1 MSSLTPTTVPEPATV
16 GVTAAAP
23 VTTATPAPRTR
34 LGDRIGQ
41 LGLRSGQLLL
51 IIALVAVVVFGLVQ
65 LKLVVIPVLI
75 ALIVAAASA
84 PIIMWLRS
92 RGLPAMAAA
101 WITLLTGMIVFGG
114 IVTLIVFAV
123 RDQFS
128 ELAVA
133 AGDGLD
139 TLQAFL
145 VDGPLPLDSNQVE
158 SARLA
163 IVDFFTSAQFGSGAI
178 AGVSVAGQLIAG
190 LILAVVILFFFL
202 KDGDVI
208 WRFFLRPLVGH
219 RRERGQ
225 RIGVTSVRVLG
236 GYVRGTSIIASV
248 DALAIGLGLAILG
261 VPLALPLAVI
271 VFLGSFIPLLGA
283 TLAGVLAAL
292 VALVAN
298 GPIVAL
304 IVIIIVIAVNQLEG
318 NFLQPVVMAQS
329 LKLHPLVILIALAA
343 GTIVGGITGAIL
355 AVPIAAVAWAIVK
368 VWNNPDFTGPI
379 AVNKDSAA
387 AAATT
392 TTATATAEKAPAA
405 ASAPASAPAAT
416 SEPASA
422 QASAQVSAPPSTQT
436 NRE

>member
-1 MSSLTPTTVPEPATV
+1 M
-16 GVTAAAP
+16 
-23 VTTATPAPRTR
+23 
-34 LGDRIGQ
+34 GDRLSA
-41 LGLRSGQLLL
+41 LGLRSGQILLVITL
-51 IIALVAVVVFGLVQ
+51 SAVVVFGLVQ

-84 PIIMWLRS
+84 PVIVWLRS
-92 RGLPAMAAA
+92 RGLPAIAAA
-101 WITLLTGMIVFGG
+101 WITLLTGMLVFGG

-133 AGDGLD
+133 ASDGVD

-145 VDGPLPLDSNQVE
+145 VDGPLPIDASQVE
-158 SARLA
+158 VARLA
-163 IVDFFTSAQFGSGAI
+163 LVDFFTSAQFGSGAI
-178 AGVSVAGQLIAG
+178 AGVSVAGQLVTGAV
-190 LILAVVILFFFL
+190 LAVVIVFFFL

-208 WRFFLRPLVGH
+208 WKFFLRPLTGH
-219 RRERGQ
+219 RRERGE
-225 RIGVTSVRVLG
+225 RIGTMSVRVLG

-248 DALAIGLGLAILG
+248 DAAAIGLGLAILG

-304 IVIIIVIAVNQLEG
+304 IVIIIVIGVNQLEG

-355 AVPIAAVAWAIVK
+355 AVPIAAVSWAIVK
-368 VWNNPDFTGPI
+368 VWNDPEFIDPI
-379 AVNKDSAA
+379 AITDD
-387 AAATT
+387 
-392 TTATATAEKAPAA
+392 APV
-405 ASAPASAPAAT
+405 ASDDVVP
-416 SEPASA
+416 
-422 QASAQVSAPPSTQT
+422 T
-436 NRE
+436 NG